1 MVTKFVAAA
10 LLVPVLVLVLVEV
23 SGGTGMCGIF
33 IFGK

>member
-10 LLVPVLVLVLVEV
+10 LLVPVLVLVEV
-23 SGGTGMCGIF
+23 SGATGMCGIF